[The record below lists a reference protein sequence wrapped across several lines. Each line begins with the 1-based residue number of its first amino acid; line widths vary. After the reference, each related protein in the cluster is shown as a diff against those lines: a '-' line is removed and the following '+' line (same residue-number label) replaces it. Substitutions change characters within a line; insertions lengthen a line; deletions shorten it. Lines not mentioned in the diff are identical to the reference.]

1 MGTAMIDFTEPRV
14 GGTAIQRHTCVMDT
28 RSRGRKPPSG
38 EPVVDRAFRL
48 LRCFDGT
55 PLTLTE
61 LSARAGVPL
70 STTLR
75 LVRQLVAIGALE
87 RDDGGSY
94 AIGLTL
100 LEIASLA
107 PRGHGLRAIALPFM
121 EDLHRATGNHVLLA
135 VRVGHEAMIIE
146 RLSAHR
152 AAQVLYRVG
161 ERVPLHSTGVGL
173 VLLAHAEPELQE
185 SVLAGPLT
193 LEPEHAAISSTELR
207 KRLARV
213 RQEGSVTNARTV
225 PEPATSVSAP
235 IFDSGKTAIAA
246 ISVIA
251 GTGSVDPAAMRPAVM
266 TVARAISRVAAD
278 PDRTNARL
286 VSKLTHNLDAA
297 TTPVRS

>member
-1 MGTAMIDFTEPRV
+1 MIGFAHQRV
-14 GGTAIQRHTCVMDT
+14 GPTSIQRHNHRMGST
-28 RSRGRKPPSG
+28 SRGRKPPSG
-38 EPVVDRAFRL
+38 EPVVERAFRL
-48 LRCFDGT
+48 LRCFDGN

-61 LSARAGVPL
+61 LSARAGTPL

-87 RDDGGSY
+87 RDAGGSY

-100 LEIASLA
+100 LEVASLA

-152 AAQVLYRVG
+152 AARVLYRVG

-173 VLLAHAEPELQE
+173 ALLAHAEAELQE

-193 LEPEHAAISSTELR
+193 LEPEHAPISSDELR

-213 RQEGSVTNARTV
+213 RQEGSATNARSV
-225 PEPATSVSAP
+225 PEPATSVAAP
-235 IFDSGKTAIAA
+235 IFDSGRIAIAA

-251 GTGSVDPAAMRPAVM
+251 ATGSVDPAAMRPAVM
-266 TVARAISRVAAD
+266 TVARAISRVAAGA
-278 PDRTNARL
+278 DRTNARRA
-286 VSKLTHNLDAA
+286 S
-297 TTPVRS
+297 

>member
-1 MGTAMIDFTEPRV
+1 MIGFAEPRM
-14 GGTAIQRHTCVMDT
+14 GQTAIQRHNGDMNS

-38 EPVVDRAFRL
+38 EPVVERAFRL
-48 LRCFDGT
+48 LRCFDGN

-61 LSARAGVPL
+61 LSARAGTPL

-87 RDDGGSY
+87 RDAGGSY

-152 AAQVLYRVG
+152 AARVLYRVG

-173 VLLAHAEPELQE
+173 VLLAHAEAELQE

-193 LEPEHAAISSTELR
+193 LEPEHAAISSDELR

-213 RQEGSVTNARTV
+213 RQEGSATNARTV
-225 PEPATSVSAP
+225 PEPATSVAAP

-266 TVARAISRVAAD
+266 TVARAISRVAASS
-278 PDRTNARL
+278 DRTNARRA
-286 VSKLTHNLDAA
+286 S
-297 TTPVRS
+297 